1 MEVTIKELLESGVYF
16 GHPTR
21 QFDPRI
27 KQFLYGKR
35 QGIYII
41 DIEKS
46 LEKIKEAGEFLKKA
60 AAAKKTILFVGTK
73 KQAQVPVKEA
83 AEKSGMPYVD
93 YRWIGGTLTN
103 FNEIRKRIARLEE
116 IEELENS
123 GKLSLYTK
131 KEASLLLKEK
141 ENLLKKF
148 AGIRNMTKYPEIIVV
163 VDVRKEI
170 NIIREAKKVGL
181 EIVGIVD
188 TNSNPEL
195 LDYPIP
201 ANDDGLKSVSLILSK
216 LAECVVEGN
225 AMVSQYPEVIPGQ
238 KEESPLQEETKE
250 TEPGETDKKAPSGRK
265 KSRATKTKPAEN
277 AENSEEAEKNEV

>member
-21 QFDPRI
+21 QFDPRT

-46 LEKIKEAGEFLKKA
+46 LEKIKEAGEFLKKSVVA
-60 AAAKKTILFVGTK
+60 GKTILFVGTK
-73 KQAQVPVKEA
+73 KQAQVPIKESAVKSE
-83 AEKSGMPYVD
+83 MPYVD

-103 FNEIRKRIARLEE
+103 FNEIRKRINRLEE
-116 IEELENS
+116 IEELEKT

-141 ENLLKKF
+141 ENLLRKF
-148 AGIRNMTKYPEIIVV
+148 EGIRNMTKYPDIIVI

-170 NIIREAKKVGL
+170 NIVRESKKIGL
-181 EIVGIVD
+181 KIVGIVD
-188 TNSNPEL
+188 TNSNPDL
-195 LDYPIP
+195 VDYPIP
-201 ANDDGLKSVSLILSK
+201 ANDDGLKSISLILSK
-216 LAECVVEGN
+216 LTESVIEGKSI
-225 AMVSQYPEVIPGQ
+225 AAQYPVDSTEH
-238 KEESPLQEETKE
+238 KEENLQVGQEGKEKKE
-250 TEPGETDKKAPSGRK
+250 T
-265 KSRATKTKPAEN
+265 
-277 AENSEEAEKNEV
+277 EKNEV

>member
-46 LEKIKEAGEFLKKA
+46 LEKIKEAGEFLKKS
-60 AAAKKTILFVGTK
+60 AAAKKAILFVGTK
-73 KQAQVPVKEA
+73 KQAQAPIKEA
-83 AEKSGMPYVD
+83 AERSGMAYVD

-103 FNEIRKRIARLEE
+103 FGEIRKRIMRLEE

-131 KEASLLLKEK
+131 KEASLMLKEK

-148 AGIRNMTKYPEIIVV
+148 AGIRHMTKHPDILVV

-170 NIIREAKKVGL
+170 NIIREAKKIGL
-181 EIVGIVD
+181 KIVGIVD

-225 AMVSQYPEVIPGQ
+225 AMASEYPVQGQ
-238 KEESPLQEETKE
+238 GRKEETPAQEESA
-250 TEPGETDKKAPSGRK
+250 GEKPEESDKKARSGRK
-265 KSRATKTKPAEN
+265 KEEQEKGKTAEDN
-277 AENSEEAEKNEV
+277 EEAEKNEG

>member
-73 KQAQVPVKEA
+73 KQAQGAIKES
-83 AEKSGMPYVD
+83 AEKCEMPYVD

-103 FNEIRKRIARLEE
+103 FNEIRKRVGRLEE

-131 KEASLLLKEK
+131 KEASLMLKEK
-141 ENLLKKF
+141 ENLLKL
-148 AGIRNMTKYPEIIVV
+148 II
-163 VDVRKEI
+163 
-170 NIIREAKKVGL
+170 
-181 EIVGIVD
+181 
-188 TNSNPEL
+188 
-195 LDYPIP
+195 
-201 ANDDGLKSVSLILSK
+201 
-216 LAECVVEGN
+216 
-225 AMVSQYPEVIPGQ
+225 
-238 KEESPLQEETKE
+238 
-250 TEPGETDKKAPSGRK
+250 GRR
-265 KSRATKTKPAEN
+265 SME
-277 AENSEEAEKNEV
+277 

>member
-27 KQFLYGKR
+27 KPFLYGKR

-46 LEKIKEAGEFLKKA
+46 LEKIKEAGEFLKKS

-73 KQAQVPVKEA
+73 KQAQAPIKES
-83 AEKSGMPYVD
+83 AEKCGMPYVD

-103 FNEIRKRIARLEE
+103 FNEIRKRVGRLDE

-141 ENLLKKF
+141 DNLLRKF
-148 AGIRNMTKYPEIIVV
+148 VGIRDLNKYPDIIVV

-170 NIIREAKKVGL
+170 NIIREAKKVGIT
-181 EIVGIVD
+181 IVGIVD
-188 TNSNPEL
+188 TNSNPDL

-216 LAECVVEGN
+216 LAECVAEGK
-225 AMVSQYPEVIPGQ
+225 ASVQYQIPINEQEKAKQGEEATPAEEQPGTENETQ
-238 KEESPLQEETKE
+238 KTP
-250 TEPGETDKKAPSGRK
+250 DRK
-265 KSRATKTKPAEN
+265 KSKDKKT
-277 AENSEEAEKNEV
+277 EEEPEKNEA